1 MSRSAF
7 WFSILSGKWLNQW
20 AWVHRLESGWW
31 RTSFDL
37 LVLFSL
43 LFIYLFIY
51 FLQFSVKTE
60 NPFGFGFSFGFC
72 FLILFD
78 LMESGKGCLWL
89 SGIGGSI
96 AYNWSQP
103 GMKTSVKIIH
113 ARYGLFYFYFY
124 FFCFLYLLCLFA
136 FVWVVVELC
145 GSEAPSVC
153 FSGKN
158 GEGKW
163 LNKEALSFFFFFEKF
178 STFNVSKSNKQEA
191 TLTPSALTL
200 HLKMKF

>member
-1 MSRSAF
+1 MNRSC
-7 WFSILSGKWLNQW
+7 L
-20 AWVHRLESGWW
+20 RLLGFEVFVAHINSNSCGVEVCV
-31 RTSFDL
+31 
-37 LVLFSL
+37 LVLNPLWKMAESMSMGASIRKWVVENKLRSVGTFL
-43 LFIYLFIY
+43 VAFYLFIY

-113 ARYGLFYFYFY
+113 ARYGLFYFYF
-124 FFCFLYLLCLFA
+124 FCFLYLLCLFA

-158 GEGKW
+158 GEGK
-163 LNKEALSFFFFFEKF
+163 
-178 STFNVSKSNKQEA
+178 
-191 TLTPSALTL
+191 
-200 HLKMKF
+200 